1 LPFPPESKILIQQT
15 CLQSCAEQLNQELRA
30 MDLRWQWRP
39 ALASGVGFAQGNV
52 WSRAARRKHL
62 QQDSQSTKIADGI
75 HDMDVSE
82 VESAFVFKIQLQENT
97 ERGVEVNVR
106 WLQGKDIVLIE
117 SFSGMLKRK
126 LQPEI

>member
-1 LPFPPESKILIQQT
+1 
-15 CLQSCAEQLNQELRA
+15 